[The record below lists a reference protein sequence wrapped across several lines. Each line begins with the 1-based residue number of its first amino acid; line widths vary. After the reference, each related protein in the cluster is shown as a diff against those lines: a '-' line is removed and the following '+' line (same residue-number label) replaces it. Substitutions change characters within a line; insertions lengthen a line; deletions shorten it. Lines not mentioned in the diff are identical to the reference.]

1 VTALPAIIAAV
12 YGLFFGSFLNVVI
25 YRAPRGESVAY
36 PASHCPSCAHALRV
50 WENIP
55 LLSWLVLRGRCAH
68 CAAPISSR
76 YPIVEAITA
85 ALFALTALVFG
96 VTWEGAA
103 VAVLAAT
110 LVAVVF
116 IDLDH
121 LLILDV
127 VLIPAA
133 LVGIASALASS
144 ATHGPRIGEA
154 LLGCAVC
161 AAIFGVLYLVTRGA
175 GMGLG
180 DVKLAAVIGL
190 YLGAQLGLAA
200 SLAAFVVGSVLLV
213 PALIVGGRRRRDAV
227 PFGPFLVIAALAALY
242 VPDVLAWPFNLA
254 RLPFGT

>member
-1 VTALPAIIAAV
+1 MNALPAIIAAV

-25 YRAPRGESVAY
+25 HRAPRGESVAF
-36 PASHCPSCAHALRV
+36 PASHCPSCGHALRA

-55 LLSWLVLRGRCAH
+55 LLSWLALRGRCAH
-68 CAAPISSR
+68 CSAPISAR
-76 YPIVEAITA
+76 YPTVEAMTA
-85 ALFALTALVFG
+85 ALFALTAIVYG

-116 IDLDH
+116 VDLDH

-127 VLIPAA
+127 VLAPAA
-133 LVGIASALASS
+133 VVGIASAIASS

-161 AAIFGVLYLVTRGA
+161 AAIFGVLYLATRGA

-190 YLGAQLGLAA
+190 YLGLQLGLAA

-213 PALIVGGRRRRDAV
+213 PALLAGGRRRRDAV
-227 PFGPFLVIAALAALY
+227 PFGPFLVIAAFAALY
-242 VPDVLAWPFNLA
+242 VPNVIAWPFHLA